1 MGNVIRRNEP
11 MDPGGVLDRVIASA
25 KTAEESILY
34 QLANFRKGGI
44 LIECFNRGGSKEVR
58 IRD

>member
-1 MGNVIRRNEP
+1 